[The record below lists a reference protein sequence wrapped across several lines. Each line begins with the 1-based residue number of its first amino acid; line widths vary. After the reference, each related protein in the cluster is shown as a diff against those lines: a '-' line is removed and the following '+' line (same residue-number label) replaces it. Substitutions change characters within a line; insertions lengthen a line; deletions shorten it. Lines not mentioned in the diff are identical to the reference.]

1 MDTGRPAMH
10 SPIMG
15 DLHGLPGRRDWYV
28 DERDDG
34 RRMQATWHPE
44 RGIVVL
50 SLWHRN
56 ECTATFQLPIDEAD
70 GLIALLGNALGEAA
84 RTRSAPRDRAGR
96 SVG

>member
-1 MDTGRPAMH
+1 
-10 SPIMG
+10 MG
-15 DLHGLPGRRDWYV
+15 ALHELPGRRDWYL

-70 GLIALLGNALGEAA
+70 RLIALLGTALGDAA
-84 RTRSAPRDRAGR
+84 RTRTAARDRAGR